1 MNGRAALI
9 GAIGLTLVAAL
20 LFLYEL
26 ATVLTM
32 PSRAPAVSTS
42 DTGATSVPLSSQ
54 PFSSLNQPSP
64 MPALKFVQGEG
75 RPISL
80 TQFHGQPVLLNVWA
94 TWCLPCREE
103 MPSLNRLQA
112 KFDPAN
118 FRVVP
123 LSIDRRGF
131 RR

>member
-1 MNGRAALI
+1 
-9 GAIGLTLVAAL
+9 
-20 LFLYEL
+20 
-26 ATVLTM
+26 
-32 PSRAPAVSTS
+32 
-42 DTGATSVPLSSQ
+42 
-54 PFSSLNQPSP
+54 
-64 MPALKFVQGEG
+64 MPAPKFVQGDG

-103 MPSLNRLQA
+103 MPLLNRLQA

-123 LSIDRRGF
+123 LSIDRRGIPAVKKF
-131 RR
+131 YADLALKSLGIYVDQSGAAQYQLGPSLGFPALC